1 MRNYIFKKKII
12 RKVIRL
18 YTEIVVR
25 LLAQKLNP
33 VGAQRLMRVIKS
45 CTKLSVACSSVH
57 SHVSLCSFHLLFNQR
72 ARRGTRTMTSIQYG
86 NARHNIQVLVIL
98 PGRQMLDFNH
108 KNQLP

>member
-1 MRNYIFKKKII
+1 M
-12 RKVIRL
+12 IRL
-18 YTEIVVR
+18 YTEIVER

-86 NARHNIQVLVIL
+86 NARHTIKVFI
-98 PGRQMLDFNH
+98 GE
-108 KNQLP
+108 KNVKLQQYEPIAIRLIVKY